1 MKRWTNLAL
10 FVLLGLAFV
19 TGWVAFFY
27 STAPSRA
34 SLIVHAVSGY
44 AILALTPWKS
54 VIASHGVR
62 RRRPGWWASL
72 VLTVLI
78 LVSVLAGILH
88 STGLLIAVG
97 AISAMEVHVG
107 AALVAVPFV
116 IWHVIA
122 RRLPV
127 RAVDLSRR
135 SLLRAGALLAGS
147 GLAYGAGEGAVRLLM
162 LPGSA
167 RRLTGSYET
176 GSLDPA
182 LLPAT
187 QWMFDNVPRIDP
199 ASWRLRVQIAGTIR
213 EWTYDEL
220 LAFDDRVRATLDC
233 TGGFYSTQDWSGVWL
248 SRLLALFP
256 HPLAGEPM
264 SSGSRDFP
272 RGQGRVGAPASIHVV
287 STTGY
292 DRRFSIESGGRLLIA
307 TRLGGQPLDPGHGF
321 PVRVVAPDRRGYWW
335 VKWVSAITVDEL
347 PSWWQLPFPMQ

>member
-19 TGWVAFFY
+19 TGWVAFFF

-107 AALVAVPFV
+107 AALVAIPFV
-116 IWHVIA
+116 TWHVIA

-187 QWMFDNVPRIDP
+187 QWMFDAVPQIDP
-199 ASWRLRVQIAGTIR
+199 ARWRLIIRTATVVR

-248 SRLLALFP
+248 SRLLDPACRLLP
-256 HPLAGEPM
+256 PPCGAGRV
-264 SSGSRDFP
+264 G
-272 RGQGRVGAPASIHVV
+272 VGAPASVHVR
-287 STTGY
+287 SFTGY
-292 DRRFSIESGGRLLIA
+292 DRRFSIESVGRLLIA
-307 TRLGGQPLDPGHGF
+307 TRIGGQPLDPGHGF
-321 PVRVVAPDRRGYWW
+321 PVRLVAPDRRGYWW
-335 VKWVSAITVDEL
+335 VKWVTAITVDEL
-347 PSWWQLPFPMQ
+347 PSWWQLPFPLQ

>member
-62 RRRPGWWASL
+62 HRRPGWWASL
-72 VLTVLI
+72 ILTLLI
-78 LVSVLAGILH
+78 LASVAAGILH
-88 STGLLIAVG
+88 STGLLVQAG
-97 AISAMEVHVG
+97 AITAMEVHVG
-107 AALVAVPFV
+107 AALIAIPFV

-147 GLAYGAGEGAVRLLM
+147 GLVYGAGEGVVRVLA
-162 LPGSA
+162 LPGS
-167 RRLTGSYET
+167 RRRFTGSYET
-176 GSLDPA
+176 GSLVA
-182 LLPAT
+182 EQLPAT
-187 QWMFDNVPRIDP
+187 QWMFDAVPQIDP
-199 ASWRLRVQIAGTIR
+199 ANWRLVVRTATRVHD
-213 EWTYDEL
+213 WTYDEL
-220 LAFDDRVRATLDC
+220 LAFDDQVRATLDC

-248 SRLLALFP
+248 SRLLELPGPSADSSL
-256 HPLAGEPM
+256 PLV
-264 SSGSRDFP
+264 
-272 RGQGRVGAPASIHVV
+272 GRVGEGVGSAPRGVSIHVQ
-287 STTGY
+287 SHTGY
-292 DRRFSIESGGRLLIA
+292 DRRFSIESAHRLLLA

-321 PVRVVAPDRRGYWW
+321 PVRLVAPDRRGYWW
-335 VKWVSAITVDEL
+335 VKWVTTVAIDEL
-347 PSWWQLPFPMQ
+347 PAWWQLPFPIQ